1 MSPCKRGTAAPRALM
16 RSFLLPRTTSGSPR
30 PQRLSATS
38 PLHRSSMWYRCPLL
52 SWLPVTVHLWLS
64 ALVKQQPLK
73 AKAGPFPEE
82 SVWLHNCRP
91 STILLFSSSP
101 YTPHH
106 MTAEDHQCLNQ
117 QSASHLLVWKWIVE
131 SQWSRTLSSRK
142 IKPRWYTSC

>member
-1 MSPCKRGTAAPRALM
+1 MSWVPVRGAQLHPGHWWEASCCPELCLAPQG
-16 RSFLLPRTTSGSPR
+16 PKDC
-30 PQRLSATS
+30 
-38 PLHRSSMWYRCPLL
+38 HRSSMWYRCPLL

-82 SVWLHNCRP
+82 SGWLHNCSRP

-117 QSASHLLVWKWIVE
+117 QSASHLLVWKRIVE